1 MGRSLIW
8 LEGDAN
14 GGWACSSCRWRFPV
28 PTLLSSKEAKEA
40 YDRLASSKFDE
51 HRCEEQ
57 VAPPIAKPQTGPT
70 IAERAR
76 RLIVRGCKPK
86 DAVEIVLQD
95 IALECRNDA
104 RVMELA
110 RGEAEDFLMKVRKGL
125 I

>member
-1 MGRSLIW
+1 M
-8 LEGDAN
+8 
-14 GGWACSSCRWRFPV
+14 
-28 PTLLSSKEAKEA
+28 LSSKEAKEA

-57 VAPPIAKPQTGPT
+57 VASPIAKPKSGPT

-76 RLIVRGCKPK
+76 LLIRRGCKPK

-95 IALECRNDA
+95 IALECGNDA
-104 RVMELA
+104 RVMEGA
-110 RGEAEDFLMKVRKGL
+110 RGEAENFLMKVRKGL